1 MGALLNGFK
10 QKLERASNFGEALDC
25 LATAVGSLG
34 FSTVDYGFVRNPVGP
49 NGKLRPIRLHLR
61 NFPSQFE
68 NIWGEF
74 AVSDPMYLAG
84 LRRSVP
90 IDVTTIR
97 EWVCTDSRRQRAW
110 SYLDRACLTQSVLI
124 PMHLPGGGYA
134 TVAAYCRER
143 LPDDQWQGVYERA
156 HDPIFLMAHHFH
168 DALTRFS
175 LLPDESGEIV
185 RLTARERECLD
196 LIAQGK
202 TTDEAAALL
211 GRSSVTV
218 RFHLGNAFK
227 KLGATNRVGAIAE
240 ALKLGFISLH

>member
-1 MGALLNGFK
+1 MNKLIRDFVADLEAVSHFDTAFDSLASAIADFGF
-10 QKLERASNFGEALDC
+10 Q
-25 LATAVGSLG
+25 
-34 FSTVDYGFVRNPVGP
+34 TVDYGFVRNPVGP
-49 NGKLRPIRLHLR
+49 NGKLRPIKLHLR
-61 NFPSQFE
+61 NFPNQFE
-68 NIWGEF
+68 DVWGQF

-134 TVAAYCRER
+134 TVAAYWRDR
-143 LPDDQWQGVYERA
+143 LPDDQWQSVYENA
-156 HDPIFLMAHHFH
+156 HDPIFVMAHHFH
-168 DALTRFS
+168 DTLQRLS
-175 LLPDESGEIV
+175 LLPGESGEIL
-185 RLTARERECLD
+185 RLTVRERECLD